1 MRKIIDSHC
10 HIYPDKIAD
19 RATEATGNFYSIPI
33 DCRGTVSTLTEE
45 AQRAGITYCL
55 VQSVATTPAQVSSI
69 NRFIADSVE
78 NNSQLAG
85 LGTLHQDSDDFE
97 RDINE
102 LISLGLKG
110 VKMHPDI
117 QAVAINDERCMK
129 IFEICER
136 KQLPVLL
143 HTGDKRYDFSNPDR
157 LIPVLEEFKNLT
169 VIGAHFGGW
178 SVWESAARELHGY
191 KNFYIDT
198 SSSLYALQPSV
209 ARELVELYGDD
220 KVLFATDFPMWK
232 PEEELQRYLKMELT
246 DKQNEKIF
254 FENAKKVF
262 GLDW

>member
-19 RATEATGNFYSIPI
+19 KATEATGNFYSIQM
-33 DCRGTVSTLTEE
+33 DCRGTVSVLAEE
-45 AQRAGITYCL
+45 AEKAGITHCL

-69 NRFIADSVE
+69 NNFIAEAVRGSE
-78 NNSQLAG
+78 NLAG

-97 RDINE
+97 RDTDE

-117 QAVAINDERCMK
+117 QRVAINDDRCMK

-136 KQLPVLL
+136 KGLPVLL

-157 LIPVLEEFKNLT
+157 MIPVLETFKNLT

-178 SVWESAARELHGY
+178 SVWEDAAKELCGF
-191 KNFYIDT
+191 KNFYVDT
-198 SSSLYALQPSV
+198 SSSLYAIKPSA
-209 ARELVELYGDD
+209 ARELVELYSDD
-220 KVLFATDFPMWK
+220 RVLFGTDFPMWR
-232 PEEELQRYLKMELT
+232 PSEELERYMKLGFC

-254 FENAKKVF
+254 FENAKRIF